1 MRAFRFRLEQA
12 LRWRENQVNLQK
24 SNVAGAAGQLAQI
37 EARLEKQRSELTS
50 ATALLIEEPTGAVLE
65 SYAGYKE
72 ASRARIRDS
81 EAQVLAA
88 QRTLALERSRLVGA
102 DQKLRMLENL
112 KCTGSGLW
120 RKEFDREL
128 AVFADEAF
136 LGKIQSENRRARSSG
151 G

>member
-1 MRAFRFRLEQA
+1 MKAFRFRLEQA
-12 LRWRENQVNLQK
+12 LRWRENQVNLEK
-24 SNVAGAAGQLAQI
+24 SNVAGAAAQLAQI
-37 EARLEKQRSELTS
+37 EARLEKQKSELTS
-50 ATALLIEEPTGAVLE
+50 ATAMLIEEPTGAVLE
-65 SYAGYKE
+65 SYAGFKE

-88 QRTLALERSRLVGA
+88 QRALALEMSRLVEA
-102 DQKLRMLENL
+102 NRKLRVLENL
-112 KCTGSGLW
+112 KGTDSGLW